1 MDDVATISFPIMQ
14 QMFKAVVELPT
25 ETEMEYWDDH
35 YKEVPRDIRNMHM
48 SKAENDLN
56 ALKLDKTFMTVY
68 TRLPVDLQS
77 CIPIMMAAKDDL
89 EEIRVKNIEKISA

>member
-1 MDDVATISFPIMQ
+1 MDDVVTISFPIMQ

-35 YKEVPRDIRNMHM
+35 YKEVPRDIRSMHM
-48 SKAENDLN
+48 TTAENELSTLKMNESFMN
-56 ALKLDKTFMTVY
+56 AY
-68 TRLPVDLQS
+68 NRLPVDLQS
-77 CIPIMMAAKDDL
+77 CIPIMMAAKADL